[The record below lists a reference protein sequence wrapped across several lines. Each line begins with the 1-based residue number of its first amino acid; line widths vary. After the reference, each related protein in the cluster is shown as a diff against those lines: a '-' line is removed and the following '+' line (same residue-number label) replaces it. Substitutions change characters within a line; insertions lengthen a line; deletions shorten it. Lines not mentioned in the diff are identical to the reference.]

1 MTTPTI
7 NIVRYD
13 GSVVEVKVHAQYG
26 LLAITDSLTR
36 TTRDCYCIT
45 HSVTGVKV
53 RTYKFLGDAIA
64 AAKAWQHFDW
74 EFKLGD
80 REHVSKL
87 GSEMAATPHWTKGF

>member
-1 MTTPTI
+1 MNPTI
-7 NIVRYD
+7 KLMCHD
-13 GSVVEVKVHAQYG
+13 GIKEVKVHAQYG

-45 HSVTGVKV
+45 HATFGVKV
-53 RTYKFLGDAIA
+53 RTFHYIGDAIA

-80 REHVSKL
+80 RDAVKVL
-87 GSEMAATPHWTKGF
+87 TDAMTATAHWEKGF